1 MKLVIV
7 LYGLCRQGRF
17 VDVSGHELGDVIPE
31 EDFSF
36 VLIVE
41 DADLGNFDCDLVQKS
56 SNSRAWCSRGIVSKI
71 CRCGR
76 CWPFRPKIQPTN
88 WRELSPFWRSV
99 YVWWLPTR
107 SMAES
112 NCLILSSR
120 SCSNCWYGSLMPCGC
135 K

>member
-7 LYGLCRQGRF
+7 LYGLCRQDRF

-41 DADLGNFDCDLVQKS
+41 DADVGNFDYGLVQKS

-76 CWPFRPKIQPTN
+76 CWPFRPK
-88 WRELSPFWRSV
+88 
-99 YVWWLPTR
+99 
-107 SMAES
+107 
-112 NCLILSSR
+112 SSR
-120 SCSNCWYGSLMPCGC
+120 KIGESCLLSGGVCMFGGYQLVVWQKVLV
-135 K
+135 